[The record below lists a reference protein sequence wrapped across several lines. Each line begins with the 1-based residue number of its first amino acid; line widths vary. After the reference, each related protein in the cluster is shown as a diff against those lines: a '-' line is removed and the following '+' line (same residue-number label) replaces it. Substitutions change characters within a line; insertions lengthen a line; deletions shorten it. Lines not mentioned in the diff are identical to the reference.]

1 MSNFYLCSF
10 FGILLENDPAPMQG
24 TAKAILLRPR
34 PPPEPTATIGT
45 GRGQDPKAPTST
57 AGRSDLAGTPKKG
70 QGERADPP
78 RGEKLHWPKEWEGK
92 EGGGWKRAGQIGR
105 KREGGSPRERLGGG
119 GSAQEKRLSR
129 DVEVWRWGQIMG
141 RGGGRRGEERRERR
155 ENFRG

>member
-1 MSNFYLCSF
+1 
-10 FGILLENDPAPMQG
+10 MQG

-92 EGGGWKRAGQIGR
+92 EGGGWKRAGQRGR
-105 KREGGSPRERLGGG
+105 KREGGSLRERLGGG
-119 GSAQEKRLSR
+119 GSAQKKRLTR
-129 DVEVWRWGQIMG
+129 DVEVGGWGADRETWRGASGW
-141 RGGGRRGEERRERR
+141 GEERGAKKLQWLRKWEGKG
-155 ENFRG
+155 EM